1 MSLGLLGQYGSG
13 SESEI
18 SDSDDEQFQTYGTT
32 STNTAE
38 IGKPT
43 GNSDPCA
50 ETSPRTATKTCNHGM
65 DIHADPLDQRTYTS
79 HPDSESDSN
88 SSDSATSPDSEG
100 FKSELVPLPLPDL
113 GQKISTSVFS
123 NPYKEAEE
131 ARLAILKQH
140 VDFDGPKLTTER
152 RLKKPRR
159 TVQSDSSFRD
169 EGQILSP
176 GDSLFD
182 DRDSSLARTRGKRKH
197 RGGVGNSLM
206 PSKKVVKMHKQMQA
220 RERPWTLEN

>member
-18 SDSDDEQFQTYGTT
+18 SDSGDEQFQTYGT
-32 STNTAE
+32 SSSNTAE

-65 DIHADPLDQRTYTS
+65 DVHADPLDQRTYTS
-79 HPDSESDSN
+79 DSDSESDSN
-88 SSDSATSPDSEG
+88 SSDSVTSPDSEE

-152 RLKKPRR
+152 CLKKPRR
-159 TVQSDSSFRD
+159 TVQSDSSVRD

-176 GDSLFD
+176 GDLLFD

-206 PSKKVVKMHKQMQA
+206 PSRKVVKMHKQMQA